1 MVKTGFPAKVACL
14 IASGG
19 ASAHI
24 VALTMVDADG
34 PGFVGVLLVLV
45 VMYVLGV
52 YLDCYLKPPSTPA
65 TPTTPTNFKRCS
77 VCQKPKGEEDFS
89 KKQWKAKQVRRC
101 IACAT
106 PAVAGPS
113 PELQELAERL
123 RRIRVAEAET
133 AARRAAQRARRV
145 ETTATQ
151 RTMRVDETKLELL
164 RGVGRRWAPVEPGVS
179 VRVAAARRAR
189 GAKRKAQYHAVRGKH
204 TVDTLDDFNVWTE
217 IFEEENW
224 DPDSESLDQILGDH
238 LALSVGT
245 LERDLPYMRRNLGGA
260 HPDVLWFEEILLEAR
275 AALRA
280 REASRLAR

>member
-1 MVKTGFPAKVACL
+1 
-14 IASGG
+14 
-19 ASAHI
+19 
-24 VALTMVDADG
+24 MVDADG

-77 VCQKPKGEEDFS
+77 ACQKPKGEEDFS
-89 KKQWKAKQVRRC
+89 KKQWKARQVRRC

-106 PAVAGPS
+106 PADAGPT
-113 PELQELAERL
+113 PDHKELAERL

-133 AARRAAQRARRV
+133 VARRAAQRARRV

-217 IFEEENW
+217 IFKEENW

-280 REASRLAR
+280 REASRLNL